1 MTVVVDASVVVS
13 ALVDNS
19 REGQWADDVMLSG
32 PLASPHLLPVETA
45 NALRRAAHAGVISD
59 DVATLAHGDFG
70 QLSIELFD
78 YQPFA
83 GRVWELRPNLRAYDA
98 WYVALAESLDA
109 PLATLDLR
117 LSRANGPR
125 CEFLIPTR

>member
-1 MTVVVDASVVVS
+1 MDASVVVS
-13 ALVDNS
+13 ALADNS

-32 PLASPHLLPVETA
+32 PLASARLLPVEIA
-45 NALRRAAHAGVISD
+45 NALRRAAQVGAISD
-59 DVATLAHGDFG
+59 DVATLAHGDLG
-70 QLSIELFD
+70 QFRIELFD

-83 GRVWELRPNLRAYDA
+83 TRVWELRPNLRAYDA

-125 CEFLIPTR
+125 CEFLTPSR